1 MSHKLNLSKL
11 EGEIAK
17 AVQLRT
23 DACATGNLDGYFKY
37 AREVR
42 HLKSIYERQR
52 DLSVSIEDI
61 RKYNDGAVI

>member
-1 MSHKLNLSKL
+1 MSRKLNLSKL

-23 DACATGNLDGYFKY
+23 DACAIGDLTRYFIY
-37 AREVR
+37 ARQVK

-52 DLSVSIEDI
+52 TLTISIEEI
-61 RKYNDGAVI
+61 RKYNDGGVV